1 MNRFEWKSTI
11 NLNIKILKLVGLWPP
26 GDESYKKNFYTLYSA
41 TILIVFVCGHNFFQA
56 VNLFFILDDFDSFTA
71 SIFVTLSTLASVLK
85 SYSLVQNMSSLK
97 HLFVTIRDQMFL
109 PKNQEQIMLI
119 KFGMRIWKSVF
130 LLINFVAGNCVLFWT
145 AFPILDGASYRLPFL
160 AWYPFRTTVSPNYE
174 LVYLYQ
180 VAAIAVIAMVNVNID
195 SLIGA
200 LNMII
205 GAQCDILCDNLKN
218 LNTDNFE
225 QDFIRCIRHHKAIV
239 E

>member
-1 MNRFEWKSTI
+1 MNRFEWKATVG
-11 NLNIKILKLVGLWPP
+11 LNIKLLKLVGLWPH
-26 GDESYKKNFYTLYSA
+26 GNESYQKNFYTLYSA
-41 TILIVFVCGHNFFQA
+41 TILILFVCGHNFFQA
-56 VNLFFILDDFDSFTA
+56 VNIFLILDDFDSFTA
-71 SIFVTLSTLASVLK
+71 SIFVTLSSLGSVLK
-85 SYSLVQNMSSLK
+85 AYSLVQNMDSLK
-97 HLFVTIRDQMFL
+97 QIFVTIRDEMFL
-109 PKNQEQIMLI
+109 PKNEEQKAII
-119 KFGMRIWKSVF
+119 KFGITIWRSVF
-130 LLINFVAGNCVLFWT
+130 LLVNFMAGNCVLFWA

-160 AWYPFRTTVSPNYE
+160 AWYPYRTTVSPNYE
-174 LVYLYQ
+174 FTFLYQ
-180 VAAIAVIAMVNVNID
+180 IAAIVVIALVNVNID